1 MKAIVGVF
9 LAVVL
14 MGLVWFLLDG
24 GFQGRSL

>member
-1 MKAIVGVF
+1 VKAIGGLLV
-9 LAVVL
+9 AIVL